1 MNKRILIV
9 DDSFYMRTMLKNML
23 TDAGYDVVGE
33 AANGAQAL
41 EMATSTNPD
50 LITLDVIL
58 PDNTGLDVLKSLRQ
72 IQPSAKVVMCSA
84 VGQEVIVTEAIEN
97 GALAYIVK
105 PFSEEKVLEIVGAAL
120 QAGEHGSGLGH
131 IGGFIQHVVVQA
143 HNGVGGEHHLIGGQV
158 GGVSAGFVG
167 GQVLGYFG
175 PAQVR
180 GKILLDFHQPD
191 FISQA
196 HFSEQLAAAGRV
208 GC

>member
-23 TDAGYDVVGE
+23 TDAGYEVVGE
-33 AANGAQAL
+33 AANGAQAV
-41 EMATSTNPD
+41 EMAASTNPD

-105 PFSEEKVLEIVGAAL
+105 PFSEEKVLEIVGSALKNDTAESAA
-120 QAGEHGSGLGH
+120 
-131 IGGFIQHVVVQA
+131 
-143 HNGVGGEHHLIGGQV
+143 
-158 GGVSAGFVG
+158 
-167 GQVLGYFG
+167 
-175 PAQVR
+175 
-180 GKILLDFHQPD
+180 
-191 FISQA
+191 
-196 HFSEQLAAAGRV
+196 
-208 GC
+208 

>member
-23 TDAGYDVVGE
+23 TDAGYEVVGE

-41 EMATSTNPD
+41 EMAASTTPD

-72 IQPSAKVVMCSA
+72 TQPATKVVMCSA

-105 PFSEEKVLEIVGAAL
+105 PFSEEKVLEIVGSAL
-120 QAGEHGSGLGH
+120 QNDA
-131 IGGFIQHVVVQA
+131 
-143 HNGVGGEHHLIGGQV
+143 
-158 GGVSAGFVG
+158 
-167 GQVLGYFG
+167 
-175 PAQVR
+175 
-180 GKILLDFHQPD
+180 
-191 FISQA
+191 
-196 HFSEQLAAAGRV
+196 SEQPA
-208 GC
+208 